1 MVDRVDAETCSSQR
15 GDLIPGLRCFNHTPR
30 AFGLLLS
37 TKINLTASYLHANL
51 RWPAAFRVCIIS
63 NDNCAV
69 RPYQQRRPVR
79 QTNLCASVGLCL
91 NCITSIE
98 LNLRT
103 RHERLPAG

>member
-15 GDLIPGLRCFNHTPR
+15 GDLIPGLRCFNHTSR

-63 NDNCAV
+63 NDNCAI

-79 QTNLCASVGLCL
+79 QTNLCPSVGLRL
-91 NCITSIE
+91 DCITWIE
-98 LNLRT
+98 LNLRA
-103 RHERLPAG
+103 RQDCLACG